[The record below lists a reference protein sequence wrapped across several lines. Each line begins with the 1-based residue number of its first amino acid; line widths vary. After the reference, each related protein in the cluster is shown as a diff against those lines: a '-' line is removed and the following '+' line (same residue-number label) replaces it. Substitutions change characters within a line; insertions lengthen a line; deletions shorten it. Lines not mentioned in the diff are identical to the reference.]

1 MAAGK
6 NETNIVK
13 RKRRLSHET
22 DDSDNE
28 KNGDKK
34 SSDEEGELPAED
46 KGLNFKKEFFKF

>member
-6 NETNIVK
+6 NESNIVK